1 MINNMVIS
9 EFSEWI
15 HVNYACSTMPKKKK
29 RIQKR
34 KEKERQ
40 DASYGA
46 KGSRPLNACLPNFN
60 YDNVMIM

>member
-1 MINNMVIS
+1 
-9 EFSEWI
+9 
-15 HVNYACSTMPKKKK
+15 MPAAQCPQKKK

-46 KGSRPLNACLPNFN
+46 KGSRPLNAYLPNFN
-60 YDNVMIM
+60 YDDVMIM